1 MLRCCQNHQN
11 SICTTANIKWYGV
24 KLVVYPLYDKRLI
37 GYHDLRGFKMIS
49 ETNHKSK
56 FEIIVKWFS
65 INLICCMLILFVAAL
80 LFAWKFTPFIKI
92 DDNGIEILNGAI
104 SIKDGEYS
112 RKK

>member
-1 MLRCCQNHQN
+1 M
-11 SICTTANIKWYGV
+11 A
-24 KLVVYPLYDKRLI
+24 
-37 GYHDLRGFKMIS
+37 S
-49 ETNHKSK
+49 EANHKSK

-65 INLICCMLILFVAAL
+65 ITLISCILILCIVAF

>member
-1 MLRCCQNHQN
+1 M
-11 SICTTANIKWYGV
+11 T
-24 KLVVYPLYDKRLI
+24 
-37 GYHDLRGFKMIS
+37 S
-49 ETNHKSK
+49 EANHKSK

-65 INLICCMLILFVAAL
+65 ITFISCILILFIAAF